1 MRIPRSQ
8 FLFQVP
14 IAAIESETPR
24 DSLHRRHRRV
34 AFLVCFHPSM
44 LPNAH
49 ASPVEQM
56 KRKLV
61 EKALCEQLN
70 QLSQRTE
77 SYP

>member
-1 MRIPRSQ
+1 
-8 FLFQVP
+8 
-14 IAAIESETPR
+14 
-24 DSLHRRHRRV
+24 
-34 AFLVCFHPSM
+34 M

-70 QLSQRTE
+70 QLSQRAESSSE